1 MWVAFVTMVTDVS
14 LHEDWKVES
23 EIATEIIIICGG

>member
-14 LHEDWKVES
+14 LHEDLKVES
-23 EIATEIIIICGG
+23 KIAAEIVIICGW